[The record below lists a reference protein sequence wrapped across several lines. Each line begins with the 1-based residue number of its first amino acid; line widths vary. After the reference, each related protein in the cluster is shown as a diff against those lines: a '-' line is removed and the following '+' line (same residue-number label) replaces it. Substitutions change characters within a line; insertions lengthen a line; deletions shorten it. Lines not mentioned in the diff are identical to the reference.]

1 MLGAPFVDVLDS
13 VRESGT
19 SNLSPRHVGRLLGMD
34 LLSLAELTKVHHSTL
49 RTHPESPTLQSALVD
64 LMRVVSVAVA
74 VQRDQ
79 QRAIFLIKNAPIP
92 AFRHKTLL
100 QLMQEGRTEDAQGYL
115 DSISGG
121 AVG

>member
-19 SNLSPRHVGRLLGMD
+19 SNLSPTHDAQLLG
-34 LLSLAELTKVHHSTL
+34 LNLPELAELAKVHPSTL
-49 RTHPESPTLQSALVD
+49 RNHPESPSLQSALSDV
-64 LMRVVSVAVA
+64 MRVVSVAVA
-74 VQRDQ
+74 IQPDQ

-100 QLMQEGRTEDAQGYL
+100 QLMQEGRTEDAISYL

-121 AVG
+121 TVG

>member
-19 SNLSPRHVGRLLGMD
+19 SNLSPRHVARLLGMD
-34 LLSLAELTKVHHSTL
+34 LQSLAELMKVHHSTL
-49 RTHPESPTLQSALVD
+49 RTHPESPSLQSALVD

-100 QLMQEGRTEDAQGYL
+100 QLMQEGRTEDALGYL